1 MAFYEVPGIG
11 KKRVE
16 KIRESWEKQKDIKN
30 VMLSLQGYGVST
42 AYAAKIYRQYGKDS
56 LDKVKDRQQE
66 SIVFCHPE
74 LVGPETEQQTEGASQ
89 SGVGHENNCSIL
101 YRLRTRQWLRSI
113 CTSGRTCC
121 KLHRKGTKLPYFLKR
136 LDTAE

>member
-1 MAFYEVPGIG
+1 MAFYEIPGIG

-56 LDKVKDRQQE
+56 LDKVKDQQQE
-66 SIVFCHPE
+66 SIVFCHPDLSVLKRNSKLKERLNPE
-74 LVGPETEQQTEGASQ
+74 L
-89 SGVGHENNCSIL
+89 
-101 YRLRTRQWLRSI
+101 
-113 CTSGRTCC
+113 
-121 KLHRKGTKLPYFLKR
+121 GTKTIAPSCIAYAPDNGCEASAQAAGPAVSYTVKR
-136 LDTAE
+136 PNSPTS